1 MAGSSADQTQSSK
14 TDTSLAA
21 PAVADDL
28 GEVKAKGNYQFGFTI
43 CTRDQFLSALEASAA
58 ETCAALGINMTVVD
72 ANNNANTQIQNVQTF
87 ASQGC
92 DVIIVNLVNTDNAQQ
107 IIEAANGIPIVFV
120 NRMPGVELEAA
131 GIRATYVY
139 EDTAEWDRSKAQ
151 NKMQTFIGTG
161 QTFDCVITNNDE
173 MALGAI
179 EAMKASGLDLSV
191 IPVAGIDATPAGLE
205 AMSRGELAFSVFQN
219 PVGQGGGCVRAA
231 TLIANGDVVDTVV
244 DIPFEPVSATNFKDY
259 MN

>member
-1 MAGSSADQTQSSK
+1 MPT
-14 TDTSLAA
+14 
-21 PAVADDL
+21 
-28 GEVKAKGNYQFGFTI
+28 TI
-43 CTRDQFLSALEASAA
+43 
-58 ETCAALGINMTVVD
+58 
-72 ANNNANTQIQNVQTF
+72 ANTQIQNVQTF

-120 NRMPGVELEAA
+120 NRMPGVELEAGKTVYVGSDETDAGRFQGEYLADFFKQQDKTDVQVVMLTGLPGLQNTVLRTDSAKAALEAA

-161 QTFDCVITNNDE
+161 HTFDCVITNNDE

>member
-1 MAGSSADQTQSSK
+1 MPT
-14 TDTSLAA
+14 
-21 PAVADDL
+21 
-28 GEVKAKGNYQFGFTI
+28 TI
-43 CTRDQFLSALEASAA
+43 
-58 ETCAALGINMTVVD
+58 
-72 ANNNANTQIQNVQTF
+72 ANTQIQNVQTF

-92 DVIIVNLVNTDNAQQ
+92 DVIIVNLVKTDNAQQ